1 MRKTITS
8 LILAAALG
16 AGIGGTA
23 VAASRPA
30 EDSKSFNCAFHGN
43 RQCAFKLD
51 TTPNTPGG
59 AKWYIAD
66 FKTKTFKLR
75 GF

>member
-23 VAASRPA
+23 VAASQPA
-30 EDSKSFNCAFHGN
+30 EDSKSFNCALHGN
-43 RQCAFKLD
+43 RQCAFQLD
-51 TTPNTPGG
+51 VTPNTTGG
-59 AKWYIAD
+59 TRWFIAD
-66 FKTKTFKLR
+66 FKTKTFKAR
-75 GF
+75 SF